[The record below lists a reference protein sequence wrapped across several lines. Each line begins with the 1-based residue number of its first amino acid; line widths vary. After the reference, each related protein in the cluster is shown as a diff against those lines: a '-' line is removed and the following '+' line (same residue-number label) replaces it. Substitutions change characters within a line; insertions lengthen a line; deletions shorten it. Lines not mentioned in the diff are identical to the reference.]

1 MFADSAVLGERDT
14 QLPLQ
19 GREELLG
26 RRGLSRGLPG
36 VVGAVGERAC
46 PTASS
51 PAHRGQ
57 VDPEPVSESVTQ
69 LCDTLTEMVNGSN
82 PRVQTVMWLTV
93 GGWTQP
99 EMAEL
104 LDIKLGDVENARFA
118 YVLQAHY

>member
-1 MFADSAVLGERDT
+1 M
-14 QLPLQ
+14 
-19 GREELLG
+19 
-26 RRGLSRGLPG
+26 
-36 VVGAVGERAC
+36 
-46 PTASS
+46 
-51 PAHRGQ
+51 
-57 VDPEPVSESVTQ
+57 SESVTQ